1 MKNILRTTIVCLLI
15 PSLVFAQIPQ
25 YRTNEP
31 SIKQTDLSRVWN
43 ALNTEMG
50 QEIVSYI
57 ETTVGSIDLE
67 HAKAFT
73 TAKGEVAFV
82 PIKSFS
88 RVLAALCYRQ
98 LEDGSEYLF
107 LITYNATQKGVSFT
121 FPSGRMYVM
130 KATGVKESANPD
142 FQFQEYNDLNNRV
155 NISTNAIIDLLCSP
169 FYMFSSAYFSFL
181 YDLFFTTIPHLLSKF
196 CGVPS
201 PRWNPI
207 CDVLERLLSQDVL
220 EILIIISYLSFPL
233 FFIVPAFLYQDSNL
247 EMISILFA
255 VYYYGCYVAENY
267 PYWT

>member
-1 MKNILRTTIVCLLI
+1 MNKILRTIIVCLLI
-15 PSLVFAQIPQ
+15 PSFVFAQIPQ
-25 YRTNEP
+25 YRANES
-31 SIKQTDLSRVWN
+31 SIKPTDLSRVWN
-43 ALNTEMG
+43 ALNTEVG
-50 QEIVSYI
+50 QQIVSYI

-88 RVLAALCYRQ
+88 RVLVALCYRQ
-98 LEDGSEYLF
+98 LEDGSEYLY
-107 LITYNATQKGVSFT
+107 LMTYNATQKGVSFT
-121 FPSGRMYVM
+121 FPSGQMYVM
-130 KATGVKESANPD
+130 KSSGIKASINPD
-142 FQFQEYNDLNNRV
+142 FQFQEYDDLSNRV

-169 FYMFSSAYFSFL
+169 FYMFSSAYFNFL
-181 YDLFFTTIPHLLSKF
+181 YDIFFIKIPYLFSKY
-196 CGVPS
+196 CGDPS

-207 CDVLERLLSQDVL
+207 CDVLERLLSDIVL
-220 EILIIISYLSFPL
+220 EILVVISYLSFPL